1 MLSRLHRNRCRAAT
15 GARIAAALTAGLV
28 LAACASARPSTSVS
42 PRPLGRDIPV
52 YVPPATESS
61 RPVRAQFTPPIDSVS
76 LRRAVA
82 LALLHSPELA
92 AFAWETRAREARVVQ
107 AGRLPNPVLG
117 ALIEDIGASSTS
129 GASATPQTVQ
139 PQTTL
144 QLSQLIELGGKRTA
158 RREFAA
164 RTRDLA
170 AWDYEAARIQVLTR
184 VTHDFIDVLA
194 AQEMVTLTAR
204 TSQLV
209 TQMQQSVAA
218 RVVAGVVS
226 PIEETRANVALASVR
241 VESNRAVRLLE
252 AARRRLAT
260 HWGASE
266 ATFPAGTGNL
276 EVVSAL
282 PPITALTARLAENPD
297 VARWATEILQRE
309 AAVSAT
315 RATRIP
321 DVTFTAGYRRFT
333 DIQATAFLLGASFPL
348 PLFDNNG
355 GAIREAKSSLAK
367 AHEERRAAEARVS
380 GRLAEAYRAL
390 AVAHDEV
397 SALRTTVLPGSRE
410 TFEAVSEGY
419 RVGKFGFLDVLDA
432 QRTLIAAEGQYLRA
446 LADYHKAVA
455 DVERLIGAPLSGVAS
470 VATWLQPVTLKTNES
485 SFSLL
490 TPGPGAQMQKGDR
503 RGEQ

>member
-1 MLSRLHRNRCRAAT
+1 MLSRFHTNRCRSAT
-15 GARIAAALTAGLV
+15 AARIGATLMAGLV
-28 LAACASARPSTSVS
+28 LAACASARPSAPVS

-52 YVPPATESS
+52 YVPPARETS
-61 RPVRAQFTPPIDSVS
+61 RPVREAFTPPTDSVS
-76 LRRAVA
+76 LSEAVA
-82 LALLHSPELA
+82 LALLHSPALA
-92 AFAWETRAREARVVQ
+92 SFAWETRAREARVVQ

-117 ALIEDIGASSTS
+117 ALMEDIGASSPGGT
-129 GASATPQTVQ
+129 AATPQTVQ

-194 AQEMVTLTAR
+194 AQEMVTLNAR

-218 RVVAGVVS
+218 RVEAGVVS
-226 PIEETRANVALASVR
+226 PIEETRANVALALVQ
-241 VESNRAVRLLE
+241 VESNRAVRGLE
-252 AARRRLAT
+252 ATRRRLAT
-260 HWGASE
+260 NWGLSNAV
-266 ATFPAGTGNL
+266 FPGGTGNL

-282 PPITALTARLAENPD
+282 PPMTALMTRLSENPD
-297 VARWATEILQRE
+297 IARWATEILQRE
-309 AAVSAT
+309 AAVSAA

-321 DVTFTAGYRRFT
+321 DVTFTAGYRRLS
-333 DIQATAFLLGASFPL
+333 DIQATAFLFGASFPL

-355 GAIREAKSSLAK
+355 GTVREARSMLAK
-367 AHEERRAAEARVS
+367 AYEEARAAEAQVS
-380 GRLAEAYRAL
+380 GRLTEAYRTL

-397 SALRTTVLPGSRE
+397 GTLRTTVLPGSRE
-410 TFEAVSEGY
+410 TFEAVTEGY
-419 RVGKFGFLDVLDA
+419 RAGKFGFLDVLDA

-455 DVERLIGAPLSGVAS
+455 DVERLIGAPLTDAGNMS
-470 VATWLQPVTLKTNES
+470 TRLQPVARQTNES
-485 SFSLL
+485 SFSPVN
-490 TPGPGAQMQKGDR
+490 PGPGAQTDKR
-503 RGEQ
+503 RSSW